1 MDRSFSLLFLCLLQ
15 ITSVVAKC
23 YFPDGNAVPGDFP
36 CDPDADDS
44 PCCHGG
50 LGSACLSN
58 KLCRGPNGNTVR
70 GSCSDESWNSPL
82 CAHYCM
88 SADTGGT
95 DLISCSNV
103 TGIDTSYCCDHAPNC
118 CNSGVGRFDVLPAE
132 PQVWATWNRES
143 SRFLVILQTSSE
155 SSTSTSI
162 PSSTTSDVATT
173 ASAGPTPTGTI
184 PSTPLT
190 AGGQSRTS
198 VEPVPTA
205 APTQG
210 EAEKDPGLST
220 TAKAGIGAGAGAGAL
235 LVAALV
241 YLLLKIRSNKKALQ
255 AQQAQQEA
263 HRWPGMY
270 HEPPVGPVYYNNG
283 LPENWAPPRSTEV
296 KTPPVFNGSY
306 EMDARPAERHWARV
320 ELPTNP

>member
-1 MDRSFSLLFLCLLQ
+1 MDRSFSLLFLCVLQ
-15 ITSVVAKC
+15 ITTSVVAKC
-23 YFPDGNAVPGDFP
+23 YFPDGNAVSDDFP

-70 GSCSDESWNSPL
+70 GSCSYESWDSPL
-82 CAHYCM
+82 CAHYCL
-88 SADTGGT
+88 SANTGGT

-103 TGIDTSYCCDHAPNC
+103 TGSDTSYCCDHAPNC
-118 CNSGVGRFDVLPAE
+118 CNGGVGRFDVLPAE

-155 SSTSTSI
+155 SSTSTTTPS
-162 PSSTTSDVATT
+162 SSTTTSDAATT
-173 ASAGPTPTGTI
+173 ASAGPAPTGAI

-190 AGGQSRTS
+190 TGGPAS
-198 VEPVPTA
+198 TA

-210 EAEKDPGLST
+210 EAEGDPGLST
-220 TAKAGIGAGAGAGAL
+220 TAKVGIGAGAGAGAL
-235 LVAALV
+235 LVAAIV
-241 YLLLKIRSNKKALQ
+241 YLLLKIRRNKKALQAQQ

-263 HRWPGMY
+263 HRWPGVY
-270 HEPPVGPVYYNNG
+270 QEPPMGPVYYNNG
-283 LPENWAPPRSTEV
+283 PPESWAPPRATEV
-296 KTPPVFNGSY
+296 KTPPAFYGSY